1 MYQKDEYRTQK
12 IKLFL
17 NLCHV
22 KVAVYD
28 LTIINCEVFVQKQNY
43 QTYCS
48 IIKNKFCVYGN
59 VTVMDFLLYPNN
71 QKCWRY
77 QKMNRSAV
85 LEFK

>member
-28 LTIINCEVFVQKQNY
+28 LTIINCEVFVRK
-43 QTYCS
+43 
-48 IIKNKFCVYGN
+48 
-59 VTVMDFLLYPNN
+59 
-71 QKCWRY
+71 
-77 QKMNRSAV
+77 
-85 LEFK
+85 